1 MRKSGLLLFFLFLLS
16 LSSQQSSAII
26 DDWSDDGNQIN
37 QWIDARGTAFETEY
51 TTHLS
56 GQPFTGTWV
65 SNGTAYQPDASW
77 WTEDTTN
84 DIKISSMIRELPS
97 YSNSLAIDI
106 SIDLNP
112 VNVPNTFSHKG
123 YMYFYLLGPNMEI
136 LYQFLI
142 RDSRASTGEHES
154 LHAANYMDNSF
165 TMNNLLPSTVGDTV
179 IENESVK
186 FYFNSSEF
194 DLYSPVT
201 NSWYNHDLTVNN
213 IFQRGD
219 ARYIALKSFRETK
232 YPVPSEFSVDKI
244 NVSSDISFESIRD
257 EYDNVTPFVSSSYDN
272 IQYHFGD
279 TDNVIEWTIG
289 DENPDYYEIY
299 KDNELL
305 LTNNWISNMTL
316 KYNVDGLNI
325 GIYNY
330 TVVLFDK
337 EGNQNINSVI
347 VEVLPNIDNTMP
359 EIFVSSNNIS
369 YYYGDTGNVIE
380 WTIGDENPDTYMLL
394 IDGEISLLE
403 SWSSNMTLT
412 INIDGL
418 FVGTYNFTLILY
430 DTDGN
435 INYEIVV
442 VTVLDTDSSYA
453 VSKPD
458 NLFELPISSIYVII
472 SAIFAIP
479 ITRKKLT

>member
-1 MRKSGLLLFFLFLLS
+1 M
-16 LSSQQSSAII
+16 
-26 DDWSDDGNQIN
+26 D
-37 QWIDARGTAFETEY
+37 TA
-51 TTHLS
+51 
-56 GQPFTGTWV
+56 G
-65 SNGTAYQPDASW
+65 
-77 WTEDTTN
+77 
-84 DIKISSMIRELPS
+84 
-97 YSNSLAIDI
+97 
-106 SIDLNP
+106 
-112 VNVPNTFSHKG
+112 
-123 YMYFYLLGPNMEI
+123 
-136 LYQFLI
+136 
-142 RDSRASTGEHES
+142 
-154 LHAANYMDNSF
+154 
-165 TMNNLLPSTVGDTV
+165 
-179 IENESVK
+179 
-186 FYFNSSEF
+186 
-194 DLYSPVT
+194 
-201 NSWYNHDLTVNN
+201 
-213 IFQRGD
+213 
-219 ARYIALKSFRETK
+219 
-232 YPVPSEFSVDKI
+232 
-244 NVSSDISFESIRD
+244 
-257 EYDNVTPFVSSSYDN
+257 
-272 IQYHFGD
+272 
-279 TDNVIEWTIG
+279 TIG
-289 DENPDYYEIY
+289 DFTLKLKRVDNKLVNTEEMQSFEIIEIY

-458 NLFELPISSIYVII
+458 NIFELPISSIYVII